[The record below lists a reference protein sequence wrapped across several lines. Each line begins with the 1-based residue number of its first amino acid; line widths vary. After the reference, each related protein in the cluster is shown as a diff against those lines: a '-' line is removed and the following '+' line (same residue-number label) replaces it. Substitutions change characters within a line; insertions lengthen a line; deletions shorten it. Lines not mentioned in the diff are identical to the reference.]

1 MSEDGH
7 KSPDTDGSEA
17 DFKAR
22 LGKAKKAARPDEQG
36 GLNESTAW
44 GVASRLIAELVSG
57 LVLGGLIGWIFDR
70 VFDTKPFGI
79 LVFFLLGI
87 GAGITNVMRAARQM
101 NEAAQNTDEDDD

>member
-1 MSEDGH
+1 MSEDD
-7 KSPDTDGSEA
+7 KISPHTDSSTG
-17 DFKAR
+17 DFKTR
-22 LGKAKKAARPDEQG
+22 LGKAKKAAQPDEQG

-57 LVLGGLIGWIFDR
+57 LVLGGLIGWVFDR

-79 LVFFLLGI
+79 LIFFLLGI

-101 NEAAQNTDEDDD
+101 NEAAQRIDEDED